1 MEGKGMDTQA
11 LDRLLSDMNSRN
23 ITFILGAGTS
33 MGSGICKGSTL
44 AYGWMK
50 HLINMAGNPPGDPFL
65 KLKQQIDDGLLADI
79 NYHKLAELFDN
90 DELYAILTSDFESKC
105 TWKMIVKIL
114 LWGVEKNYFRIASYL
129 TSQQP
134 GLLQASILEAMQG
147 KIASSGYFRLAKMMQ
162 ECSTYS
168 SKNIVITTN
177 FDDLLLQA
185 LYKNFETGH
194 RTPIV
199 ISHRALAHQ
208 IQLIDISK
216 NPIIFKVHHDFLF
229 EPLNTEY
236 DVMHYTEDVK
246 KALGRLIS
254 NRVLLVLGYSGAN
267 DNLMDYLIHYNE
279 QLTVYWGYYDNLPN
293 SDKFNELSASHHH
306 VIPFCSGDFDTFM
319 DSIFSQLQTSLG
331 NSKSSEQPPKIFSDK
346 RSVSFSAASNIEDPI
361 QKKTA
366 RDELGLTRF

>member
-1 MEGKGMDTQA
+1 
-11 LDRLLSDMNSRN
+11 
-23 ITFILGAGTS
+23 
-33 MGSGICKGSTL
+33 
-44 AYGWMK
+44 MK
-50 HLINMAGNPPGDPFL
+50 HLINMAGNPPSDPFL

-246 KALGRLIS
+246 KR
-254 NRVLLVLGYSGAN
+254 
-267 DNLMDYLIHYNE
+267 
-279 QLTVYWGYYDNLPN
+279 
-293 SDKFNELSASHHH
+293 
-306 VIPFCSGDFDTFM
+306 
-319 DSIFSQLQTSLG
+319 
-331 NSKSSEQPPKIFSDK
+331 
-346 RSVSFSAASNIEDPI
+346 
-361 QKKTA
+361 
-366 RDELGLTRF
+366 